1 MKKETPMDLFRQ
13 SLISPL
19 ILPKGKPI
27 IECHFKYKL
36 AVTPEE
42 IWPFVIDTSRMN
54 KEMGFGGRIETEID
68 GENHVKTETLGRAEH
83 WIEKPWVW
91 VEKQELQNHRV
102 FITGWMTEQKAAFK
116 LQQTTEGVIVHAYFA
131 WAFPNIFNKLLF
143 MMARGVLDKKFSE
156 FFKAKEQLIISERN
170 KEKVSA
176 LEENEPVSPKEALVH
191 YIKTADELD
200 LTRLHLKKIATI
212 INVPYETLLDAS
224 KTLVDEGILT
234 LSWDVVCPH
243 CRGVRA
249 ENKSAVEIDYLNSCE
264 ACEIE
269 FSIDSEE
276 SIEIIFHPTAK
287 IREIKK
293 VVYCAAEPAKK
304 SHIKLNQRISPGETK
319 TFSLS
324 LNEGNYRARTSR
336 ATRPLILQVKKGSG
350 KVEAFWDGSLQ
361 EEIIISPNFEFTI
374 SNPFPEEIV
383 LTIEEAWWEKDRIF
397 PGEVLSHPSL
407 RELFTN
413 DHLKLGVKLNVGNQV
428 ILFTDIVGST
438 PFYKTSGDVKAFKAV
453 QDHYQEV
460 SSVIKSHNGAV
471 VKYIG
476 DAVMAA
482 FLDLESAFAC
492 SVELHKVFHA
502 YREDTPIKLRS
513 SLGLGPVLC
522 ANINVGLD
530 YFGNT
535 VNQAAKIQK
544 WAGSHEIAVSADDW
558 LKLQGTFRDF
568 SPIRTEKDEKL
579 DVLVQIIKVA

>member
-19 ILPKGKPI
+19 ILPKGSPI

-42 IWPFVIDTSRMN
+42 IWPYVIDTSRMN
-54 KEMGFGGRIETEID
+54 KEMGFGGRIENEID
-68 GENHVKTETLGRAEH
+68 GENHVTTETLGRAEH

-91 VEKQELQNHRV
+91 VDKQELQNHRV
-102 FITGWMTEQKAAFK
+102 FIKGWMTEQKAAFK
-116 LQQTTEGVIVHAYFA
+116 LQQTSEGVIVHAYFV

-143 MMARGVLDKKFSE
+143 LMARGVLDKKFSA
-156 FFKAKEQLIISERN
+156 FFKAKEELIISERT
-170 KEKVSA
+170 KQSEK
-176 LEENEPVSPKEALVH
+176 LIEMNEPVSPKEALVH

-212 INVPYETLLDAS
+212 IKVPYETLLDAS
-224 KTLVDEGILT
+224 KTLVDEGYLT

-249 ENKSAVEIDYLNSCE
+249 ENKSAVDIDYLNSCD

-269 FSIDSEE
+269 FTIDSVE
-276 SIEIIFHPTAK
+276 SVEIIFHPTAK
-287 IREIKK
+287 IREVKK

-304 SHIKLNQRISPGETK
+304 SHIKLNQRIQPNESRK
-319 TFSLS
+319 FNLS
-324 LNEGNYRARTSR
+324 LPEGNYRARTTKSFK
-336 ATRPLILQVKKGSG
+336 PISLQLRKGSG
-350 KVEAFWDGSLQ
+350 KVEAFWDGSFQ
-361 EEIIISPNFEFTI
+361 EEIVLSPNFEFSV
-374 SNPFPEEIV
+374 SNPFQEEIV
-383 LTIEEAWWEKDRIF
+383 LTIEEAWWEKDLIF
-397 PGEVLSHPSL
+397 PGEILSHPSL

-438 PFYKTSGDVKAFKAV
+438 PFYKSSGDVKAFKAV

-460 SSVIKSHNGAV
+460 SSIIKSHRGAV

-482 FLDLESAFAC
+482 FLDLASAFEC
-492 SVELHKVFHA
+492 SVELHRKFHP

-544 WAGSHEIAVSADDW
+544 WAGSHEIAISSEDW
-558 LKLQGTFRDF
+558 LKIHEKFPEL
-568 SPIRTEKDEKL
+568 SPDRSQKDEKL
-579 DVLVQIIKVA
+579 DVLVQVIKVA